1 MNVVVLCILIQV
13 IAISMVLKRQ
23 QDGQKLFKG
32 TCAGHGELSCCHS
45 RDTRHSCQKCPEER
59 SCNEHSRY
67 HTLGGIGLALTTI
80 GTSQHKPK
88 HSLQEEFEKFIIKS
102 VESNQ
107 SLIFFIKKIN
117 PVNLIYIPICGAG
130 SLSTKL
136 LITWNIR
143 QYLEWMEIKKSN
155 CRQHTACF
163 MCSDMAFKMLNY
175 HIRYSKAEDDS
186 YKEDSS

>member
-1 MNVVVLCILIQV
+1 MFFCMNVVVLCILIQA

-107 SLIFFIKKIN
+107 SLIFFYKKN
-117 PVNLIYIPICGAG
+117 QPSEFNIY
-130 SLSTKL
+130 T
-136 LITWNIR
+136 
-143 QYLEWMEIKKSN
+143 YLRGWVTLHQALDHLEHKTIFGMNGDQEIK
-155 CRQHTACF
+155 
-163 MCSDMAFKMLNY
+163 L
-175 HIRYSKAEDDS
+175 
-186 YKEDSS
+186 